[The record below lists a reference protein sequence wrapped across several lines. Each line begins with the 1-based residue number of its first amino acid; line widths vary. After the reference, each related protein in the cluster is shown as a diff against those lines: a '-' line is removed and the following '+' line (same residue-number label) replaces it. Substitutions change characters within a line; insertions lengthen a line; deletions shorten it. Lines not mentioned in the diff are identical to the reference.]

1 MNADLL
7 LFLIPLL
14 YFLSEL
20 LNRAKER
27 RQAEEMP
34 EQQQSDPVLQDL
46 PKVPRIVIQQT
57 PSPAEAV
64 KAPSTPS
71 EVTGNLA
78 PQPVQEKSG
87 WSNKLDPS
95 FVVNGVIFAEI
106 IQPPRAM
113 RPLEPRFARRR

>member
-34 EQQQSDPVLQDL
+34 EQQSDPVLQDL

-57 PSPAEAV
+57 PSPAAAV
-64 KAPSTPS
+64 TAPSAPSKAPGS
-71 EVTGNLA
+71 LA

-113 RPLEPRFARRR
+113 RPLEPRFSRRR